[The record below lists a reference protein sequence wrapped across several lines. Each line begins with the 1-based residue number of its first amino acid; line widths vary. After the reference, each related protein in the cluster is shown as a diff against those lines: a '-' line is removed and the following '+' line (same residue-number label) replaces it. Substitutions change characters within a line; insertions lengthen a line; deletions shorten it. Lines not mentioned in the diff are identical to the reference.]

1 MDMLGTGALRGEDD
15 VRMGLIGRFSVVGL
29 LVGTLFF
36 ALSLTPSLVPR
47 PPLVQGLIAG
57 LSFSAGYAVG
67 FFGRCLW
74 HYLEFPVPGSRVEW
88 IIKLLAAVGCTV
100 VAVTFLWQA
109 TEWQNSVRTLMGME
123 EVGGVQPVTVAV
135 MTLLIFGLLL
145 FVARLFKRTFLFL
158 SKRFQPYV
166 APHVSHVVGVLIA
179 AALFWSVIDGVIFT
193 LALRAA
199 DNSYQHLD
207 ALIQDDLPRPSDP
220 IQVGSAASF
229 IDWQDLG
236 RQGRNFISSGPTAAE
251 LSNFHGEPLPT
262 PIRVYVGLNA
272 AESPEE
278 RAHLALEEL
287 KRVGAF
293 ERSVLLLVTP
303 TGTGWV
309 DPAALDTVEYL
320 QRGDIASVAAQYSYL
335 PSPLSL
341 IAEAEYGVETAR
353 AVFDRIYGY
362 WSSLPSDNRPQLYL
376 HGLSLGALN
385 SDRSFDIYDII
396 NDPFKGALWSGPP
409 FRSETWRNV
418 TRDRDPDSPAW
429 LPRFRDGAVVRFMNQ
444 ELGFDAAGP
453 DWGPFRIGYLQYASD
468 PITFFDPQ
476 AFYTQPAWLQEPRGP
491 DVSEDLRW
499 FPIVTMLQLAAD
511 MAAGAAPPGFGHTYA
526 ARDYINAWLGLM
538 EPEGWAE
545 ADLERLH
552 ARFAP

>member
-1 MDMLGTGALRGEDD
+1 MRWVGG
-15 VRMGLIGRFSVVGL
+15 FSVVGL
-29 LVGTLFF
+29 LVATLFF

-47 PPLVQGLIAG
+47 PPIVQGLIAG
-57 LSFSAGYAVG
+57 VSFSAGYAVG
-67 FFGRCLW
+67 VFGRWLW
-74 HYLEFPVPGSRVEW
+74 HYLEFPVPGPRLDWV
-88 IIKLLAAVGCTV
+88 IKLLATVACIV

-109 TEWQNSVRTLMGME
+109 TEWQNSIRALMGME
-123 EVGGVQPVTVAV
+123 EIGGVQPVTVAV
-135 MTLLIFGLLL
+135 MTLLIFAVLLSI
-145 FVARLFKRTFLFL
+145 ARLFMRTFQFM

-166 APHVSHVVGVLIA
+166 APHVSNVVGIVIA

-193 LALRAA
+193 IGLRAA

-207 ALIQDDLPRPSDP
+207 ALIQDDLPRPTDP
-220 IQVGSAASF
+220 AQVGSAASH

-236 RQGRNFISSGPTAAE
+236 RQGRSFVSSGPTAAE
-251 LSNFHGEPLPT
+251 LSDFLGESAPA

-272 AESPEE
+272 AETHEE
-278 RAHLALEEL
+278 RARLALEEL

-293 ERSVLLLVTP
+293 ERSILLLVTP

-320 QRGDIASVAAQYSYL
+320 QRGDIASVAVQYSYL

>member
-1 MDMLGTGALRGEDD
+1 MRRVGG
-15 VRMGLIGRFSVVGL
+15 FSVIGL
-29 LVGTLFF
+29 LVATLFF

-47 PPLVQGLIAG
+47 PPVVQGLIAG
-57 LSFSAGYAVG
+57 MSFSAGYAVG
-67 FFGRCLW
+67 VFGGWLW
-74 HYLEFPVPGSRVEW
+74 YYLEFPVPGRRLDW
-88 IIKLLAAVGCTV
+88 IIKLLAAVACAV

-109 TEWQNSVRTLMGME
+109 TEWQNSVRALMGME
-123 EVGGVQPVTVAV
+123 EIGGVQPVTVAV
-135 MTLLIFGLLL
+135 MTLVIFAVLLS
-145 FVARLFKRTFLFL
+145 VARLFKRTFQFL

-166 APHVSHVVGVLIA
+166 APHVSNVVGIVIA

-193 LALRAA
+193 LGLRAA

-207 ALIQDDLPRPSDP
+207 GLIQDDLPRPTDP
-220 IQVGSAASF
+220 LQVGSAASH

-236 RQGRNFISSGPTAAE
+236 RQGRSFISSGPTAAE
-251 LSNFHGEPLPT
+251 LSDFLGEPAPA

-272 AESPEE
+272 AETPEE
-278 RAHLALEEL
+278 RARLALAEL

-309 DPAALDTVEYL
+309 DPAALDTLEYL

-341 IAEAEYGVETAR
+341 IVESEYGVETAR
-353 AVFDRIYGY
+353 VVFDQIYGY
-362 WSSLPSDNRPQLYL
+362 WSSLPSDSRPQLYL

-396 NDPFKGALWSGPP
+396 NDPFQGALWSGPP
-409 FRSETWRNV
+409 FRSDTWRSV
-418 TRDRDPDSPAW
+418 TRERDPDSPAW

-444 ELGFDAAGP
+444 EQGFDAAGP

-468 PITFFDPQ
+468 PVTFFDPQ
-476 AFYTQPAWLQEPRGP
+476 AFYNQPAWLEEPRGT

-499 FPIVTMLQLAAD
+499 YPIVTMLQLAAD
-511 MAAGAAPPGFGHTYA
+511 MAAGDAPPGFGHTYA
-526 ARDYINAWLGLM
+526 ARDYIEAWHALM
-538 EPEGWAE
+538 EPEGWTE

-552 ARFAP
+552 ARFSP

>member
-1 MDMLGTGALRGEDD
+1 MRWVGG
-15 VRMGLIGRFSVVGL
+15 FSVVGL
-29 LVGTLFF
+29 LVATLFF

-47 PPLVQGLIAG
+47 PPIVQGLIAG
-57 LSFSAGYAVG
+57 VSFSAGYAVG
-67 FFGRCLW
+67 VFGRWLW
-74 HYLEFPVPGSRVEW
+74 HYLEFPVPGPRLDWV
-88 IIKLLAAVGCTV
+88 IKLLATVACIV

-109 TEWQNSVRTLMGME
+109 TEWQNSIRALMGME
-123 EVGGVQPVTVAV
+123 EIGGVQPVTVAV
-135 MTLLIFGLLL
+135 MTLLIFAVLLSI
-145 FVARLFKRTFLFL
+145 ARLFMRTFQFM

-166 APHVSHVVGVLIA
+166 APHVSNVVGIVIA

-193 LALRAA
+193 IGLRAA

-207 ALIQDDLPRPSDP
+207 ALIQDDLPRPTDP
-220 IQVGSAASF
+220 AQVGSAASH

-236 RQGRNFISSGPTAAE
+236 RQGRSFVSSGPTAAE
-251 LSNFHGEPLPT
+251 LSDFLGESAPA

-272 AESPEE
+272 AETHEE
-278 RAHLALEEL
+278 RARLALEEL

-293 ERSVLLLVTP
+293 ERSILLLVTP

-320 QRGDIASVAAQYSYL
+320 QRGDIASVAVQYSYL

-511 MAAGAAPPGFGHTYA
+511 MAAGDAPPGFGHTYA

>member
-1 MDMLGTGALRGEDD
+1 MRWVGG
-15 VRMGLIGRFSVVGL
+15 FSVLGL
-29 LVGTLFF
+29 LVATLFF

-47 PPLVQGLIAG
+47 PPIVQGLIAG
-57 LSFSAGYAVG
+57 VSFSAGYAVG
-67 FFGRCLW
+67 VFGRWLW
-74 HYLEFPVPGSRVEW
+74 HYLEFPVPGPRLDWV
-88 IIKLLAAVGCTV
+88 IKLLATVACIV

-109 TEWQNSVRTLMGME
+109 TEWQNSIRALMGME
-123 EVGGVQPVTVAV
+123 EIGGVQPVTVAV
-135 MTLLIFGLLL
+135 MTLLIFAVLLSI
-145 FVARLFKRTFLFL
+145 ARLFMRTFQFM

-166 APHVSHVVGVLIA
+166 APHVSNVVGIVIA

-193 LALRAA
+193 IGLRAA

-207 ALIQDDLPRPSDP
+207 ALIQDDLPRPTDP
-220 IQVGSAASF
+220 AQVGSAASH

-236 RQGRNFISSGPTAAE
+236 RQGRSFVSSGPTAAE
-251 LSNFHGEPLPT
+251 LSDFLGESAPA

-272 AESPEE
+272 AETHEE
-278 RAHLALEEL
+278 RARLALEEL

-293 ERSVLLLVTP
+293 ERSILLLVTP

-320 QRGDIASVAAQYSYL
+320 QRGDIASVAVQYSYL

>member
-1 MDMLGTGALRGEDD
+1 
-15 VRMGLIGRFSVVGL
+15 MGWIGRFSVVGL
-29 LVGTLFF
+29 LVATLFF

-57 LSFSAGYAVG
+57 VSFSAGYAVG
-67 FFGRCLW
+67 FFGLW
-74 HYLEFPVPGSRVEW
+74 LWDYLEFPVPGRRVNW
-88 IIKLLAAVGCTV
+88 IIKLLAAVACVV

-109 TEWQNSVRTLMGME
+109 TEWQNSVRTMMGME
-123 EVGGVQPVTVAV
+123 EIGGVQPVTVAV
-135 MTLLIFGLLL
+135 MTLLIFALVL
-145 FVARLFKRTFLFL
+145 FVARLFKQTFRFL

-166 APHVSHVVGVLIA
+166 APHVSHVVGIAIA

-251 LSNFHGEPLPT
+251 LSAFHGEPAPT
-262 PIRVYVGLNA
+262 PLRVYVGLNA
-272 AESPEE
+272 AETADE

-309 DPAALDTVEYL
+309 DPAALDTLEYL

-341 IAEAEYGVETAR
+341 IVEGDYGVETAR
-353 AVFDRIYGY
+353 ALFGKVYGH
-362 WSSLPSDNRPQLYL
+362 WSSLPRDSRPQLYL
-376 HGLSLGALN
+376 HGRSLGALN
-385 SDRSFDIYDII
+385 SDRSFDVYDII
-396 NDPFKGALWSGPP
+396 NDPFRGALWSGPP
-409 FRSETWRNV
+409 FRSDTWRSV
-418 TRDRDPDSPAW
+418 TRERDPSSPAW

-444 ELGFDAAGP
+444 EQGLDAAGP
-453 DWGPFRIGYLQYASD
+453 EWGPFRIAYLQYASD
-468 PITFFDPQ
+468 PVTFFDPQ
-476 AFYTQPAWLQEPRGP
+476 SVYSQPAWMREPRGP
-491 DVSEDLRW
+491 DVSPDLRW
-499 FPIVTMLQLAAD
+499 YPIVTMLQLAAD

-526 ARDYINAWLGLM
+526 AEHYIDAWFWLM
-538 EPEGWAE
+538 EPEGWTE
-545 ADLERLH
+545 ADLERLR
-552 ARFAP
+552 ARFAQ

>member
-1 MDMLGTGALRGEDD
+1 MAMLGVGFHEEGED
-15 VRMGLIGRFSVVGL
+15 RMRRVGGFSVIGL
-29 LVGTLFF
+29 LVATLFF

-47 PPLVQGLIAG
+47 PPVVQGLIAG
-57 LSFSAGYAVG
+57 VSFSAGYAVG
-67 FFGRCLW
+67 VFGGWLW
-74 HYLEFPVPGSRVEW
+74 YYLEFPVPGRRLDW
-88 IIKLLAAVGCTV
+88 IIKLLAAVACAV

-109 TEWQNSVRTLMGME
+109 TEWQNSVRALMGME
-123 EVGGVQPVTVAV
+123 EIGGVQPVTVAV
-135 MTLLIFGLLL
+135 MTLVIFAVLLS
-145 FVARLFKRTFLFL
+145 VARLFKRTFQFL

-166 APHVSHVVGVLIA
+166 APHVSNVVGIVIA

-193 LALRAA
+193 LGLRAA

-207 ALIQDDLPRPSDP
+207 GLIQDDLPRPTDP
-220 IQVGSAASF
+220 LQVGSAASH

-236 RQGRNFISSGPTAAE
+236 RQGRSFISSGPTAAE
-251 LSNFHGEPLPT
+251 LSDFLGEPAPA

-272 AESPEE
+272 AETPEE
-278 RAHLALEEL
+278 RARLALAEL

-309 DPAALDTVEYL
+309 DPAALDTLEYL

-341 IAEAEYGVETAR
+341 IVESEYGVETAR
-353 AVFDRIYGY
+353 VVFDQIYGY
-362 WSSLPSDNRPQLYL
+362 WSSLPSDSRPQLYL

-396 NDPFKGALWSGPP
+396 NDPFQGALWSGPP
-409 FRSETWRNV
+409 FRSDTWRSV
-418 TRDRDPDSPAW
+418 TRERDPDSPAW

-444 ELGFDAAGP
+444 EQGFDAAGP

-468 PITFFDPQ
+468 PVTFFDPQ
-476 AFYTQPAWLQEPRGP
+476 AFYNQPAWLEEPRGT

-499 FPIVTMLQLAAD
+499 YPIVTMLQLAAD
-511 MAAGAAPPGFGHTYA
+511 MAAGDAPPGFGHTYA
-526 ARDYINAWLGLM
+526 ARDYIEAWHALM
-538 EPEGWAE
+538 EPEGWTE

-552 ARFAP
+552 ARFSP

>member
-1 MDMLGTGALRGEDD
+1 MRWVGG
-15 VRMGLIGRFSVVGL
+15 FSVVGL
-29 LVGTLFF
+29 LVATLFF

-47 PPLVQGLIAG
+47 PPIVQGLIAG
-57 LSFSAGYAVG
+57 VSFSAGYAVG
-67 FFGRCLW
+67 VFGRWLW
-74 HYLEFPVPGSRVEW
+74 HYLEFPVPGPRLDWV
-88 IIKLLAAVGCTV
+88 IKLLATVACIV

-109 TEWQNSVRTLMGME
+109 TEWQNSIRALMGME
-123 EVGGVQPVTVAV
+123 EIGGVQPVTVAV
-135 MTLLIFGLLL
+135 MTLLIFAVLLSI
-145 FVARLFKRTFLFL
+145 ARLFLRTFQFM

-166 APHVSHVVGVLIA
+166 APHVSNVVGIVIA

-193 LALRAA
+193 IGLRAA

-207 ALIQDDLPRPSDP
+207 ALIQDDLPRPTDP
-220 IQVGSAASF
+220 AQVGSAASH

-236 RQGRNFISSGPTAAE
+236 RQGRSFVSSGPTAAE
-251 LSNFHGEPLPT
+251 LSDFLGESAPA

-272 AESPEE
+272 AETHEE
-278 RAHLALEEL
+278 RARLALEEL

-293 ERSVLLLVTP
+293 ERSILLLVTP

-320 QRGDIASVAAQYSYL
+320 QRGDIASVAVQYSYL

>member
-1 MDMLGTGALRGEDD
+1 MRWVRG
-15 VRMGLIGRFSVVGL
+15 FSLVGL
-29 LVGTLFF
+29 LVATLFF

-47 PPLVQGLIAG
+47 PPMVQGLIAG
-57 LSFSAGYAVG
+57 ISFSAGYAVG
-67 FFGRCLW
+67 VFGRWLW
-74 HYLEFPVPGSRVEW
+74 HYLEFPVPGPRLDWV
-88 IIKLLAAVGCTV
+88 IKLLAAVACIV
-100 VAVTFLWQA
+100 AAVTFLWQA
-109 TEWQNSVRTLMGME
+109 TEWQNSVRSLMNMDE
-123 EVGGVQPVTVAV
+123 IGGVQPVTVAV
-135 MTLLIFGLLL
+135 MTLLIFAVLLSI
-145 FVARLFKRTFLFL
+145 ARLFKRTFQFL
-158 SKRFQPYV
+158 SKRLQPYV
-166 APHVSHVVGVLIA
+166 APHVSNVVGIAVA

-193 LALRAA
+193 IGLRAA

-207 ALIQDDLPRPSDP
+207 ALIQDDLPRPTDP
-220 IQVGSAASF
+220 GQVGSAASH

-236 RQGRNFISSGPTAAE
+236 RQGRSFVSSGPTADE
-251 LSNFHGEPLPT
+251 LSDFLGTSAPT

-272 AESPEE
+272 AETHQE
-278 RAHLALEEL
+278 RADLALEEL
-287 KRVGAF
+287 RRVGAF
-293 ERSVLLLVTP
+293 ERSTLLLVTP

-320 QRGDIASVAAQYSYL
+320 QRGDIASVAVQYSYL

-341 IAEAEYGVETAR
+341 IAESEYGVETAR

-362 WSSLPSDNRPQLYL
+362 WSSIPSDNRPRLYL

-396 NDPFKGALWSGPP
+396 NDPFHGALWSGPP

-444 ELGFDAAGP
+444 EQGFEAAGP

-468 PITFFDPQ
+468 PVTFFDPQ

-491 DVSEDLRW
+491 DVSGDLRW

-526 ARDYINAWLGLM
+526 APDYIKAWLGLM
-538 EPEGWAE
+538 EPEGWTE
-545 ADLERLH
+545 ADLARLN

>member
-1 MDMLGTGALRGEDD
+1 
-15 VRMGLIGRFSVVGL
+15 MGWIGRFSVVGL

-47 PPLVQGLIAG
+47 APLVQGLIAG
-57 LSFSAGYAVG
+57 VSFSAGYAIGV
-67 FFGRCLW
+67 FGRWLW
-74 HYLEFPVPGSRVEW
+74 DYLEFPVPGPRLGW
-88 IIKLLAAVGCTV
+88 IIKLLAAAGCAV

-109 TEWQNSVRTLMGME
+109 TEWQNSVRALMGME
-123 EVGGVQPVTVAV
+123 EIGGVQPVTVAV
-135 MTLLIFGLLL
+135 MTLIIFGLVLL
-145 FVARLFKRTFLFL
+145 VARLFKRTFRFL

-179 AALFWSVIDGVIFT
+179 AAVFWSVIDGVIFT

-220 IQVGSAASF
+220 IQVGSGASF
-229 IDWQDLG
+229 IDWRDLG

-251 LSNFHGEPLPT
+251 ISAFHGEPAPM

-272 AESPEE
+272 AETADE

-320 QRGDIASVAAQYSYL
+320 LRGDVASVAAQYSYL

-341 IAEAEYGVETAR
+341 IVEGDYGVETAR
-353 AVFDRIYGY
+353 ALFGKVYGY
-362 WSSLPSDNRPQLYL
+362 WSSLPRDSRPTLYL

-385 SDRSFDIYDII
+385 SDRSFDVYDII

-409 FRSETWRNV
+409 FRSDTWRNV
-418 TRDRDPDSPAW
+418 TRERDPGSPAW

-444 ELGFDAAGP
+444 DQAFDAAGP

-476 AFYTQPAWLQEPRGP
+476 AFYSQPAWMREPRGP
-491 DVSEDLRW
+491 DVSPDLRW
-499 FPIVTMLQLAAD
+499 YPIVTMLQLAAD
-511 MAAGAAPPGFGHTYA
+511 MAAGAAPPGFGHTFA
-526 ARDYINAWLGLM
+526 ARHYIDAWYGLM
-538 EPEGWAE
+538 EPEGWTE
-545 ADLERLH
+545 ADLKRLQ
-552 ARFAP
+552 ARFAQ